1 MIGNRRYITRW
12 LSGMLMLLL
21 LLLTACS
28 KSSSDDSDEPEPEKG
43 KPVLKIYVF
52 PPDQPI
58 VTRAGD
64 DVNASDAEN
73 KIHNLHVWVFEN
85 HSAEASPTD
94 DGKFVGHISL
104 NNVDIASTGST
115 VTMEISDALAEKI
128 NYPAVDVYVDFYVA
142 ANVTSTNCG
151 LTLDASTTRDEL
163 KDKLIK
169 SDYFGVS
176 NLIKAVP
183 ADGLP
188 MSGVMKNKKI
198 TGTGPVYQVSE
209 ESGGL
214 ANVRLVR
221 TVSKI
226 RFIFSMSTENP
237 DNVAGNN
244 ISLDGGVLPKEEYL
258 FLEDDF
264 DKTGTQK
271 WRVNTAEYESEKTL
285 VTVPSGTEIA
295 RNVSPTSYTYQNGT
309 SGQDYENLINT
320 GVSQG
325 KLTDLGTFYLRESD
339 RALTGKI
346 SYRINDNAVQTP
358 TFSMSNPEN
367 ANDLSQPR
375 DFSRNHTW
383 IVYAYFISSG
393 DLIMGMVEVK
403 NWTSGE
409 NSTQGVYNW

>member
-1 MIGNRRYITRW
+1 MRGNRRYITRW

-28 KSSSDDSDEPEPEKG
+28 KSSSDGSDEPEPDK
-43 KPVLKIYVF
+43 KRPVLKIYVF
-52 PPDQPI
+52 PPDQPV

-85 HSAEASPTD
+85 HATESTPND
-94 DGKFVGHISL
+94 DGKLVGHISL

-115 VTMEISDALAEKI
+115 VTMEISDALADKI
-128 NYPAVDVYVDFYVA
+128 NNPDDDVYVDVYVA
-142 ANVTSTNCG
+142 ANVSSTNCG
-151 LTLDASTTRDEL
+151 LTLDASTTRNEL

-176 NLIKAVP
+176 NLIKEVP

-221 TVSKI
+221 AVSKI

-237 DNVAGNN
+237 DNVAVNS
-244 ISLDGGVLPKEEYL
+244 ISLDGSVLPKEEYL

-264 DKTGTQK
+264 DKAGTQK
-271 WRVNTAEYESEKTL
+271 WRVNVKAPYDENDYVSATTL
-285 VTVPSGTEIA
+285 VTVPAGTQIA
-295 RNVSPTSYTYQNGT
+295 RNDSPTSYTYQNGT
-309 SGQDYENLINT
+309 SGQDYEDLINT

-325 KLTDLGTFYLRESD
+325 KLTDMGTFYLRESD
-339 RALTGKI
+339 RALTGTI
-346 SYRINDNAVQTP
+346 SYKINTNAIQTP
-358 TFSMSNPEN
+358 AFAMSGPG
-367 ANDLSQPR
+367 

-393 DLIMGMVEVK
+393 DLIMGMVEIK
-403 NWTSGE
+403 NWTSVE